1 MSVDWGVLSDIGTE
15 LQGTRDTLEVT
26 AIWHRS
32 LPYLD
37 GCKLIYSH
45 SEESDTI
52 MPSKGWPRDF
62 PKGGF
67 LRPLFSH
74 DNLFFLDERI
84 ALEQYLG
91 VESPLDIDS
100 TVEFDTNVAS
110 YVEGFVENRG
120 GHNSE
125 SIKEVL
131 DFVITTERV
140 NFGYNFYALENARG
154 FYDGNLAPSI
164 LRNLRAIMKL
174 DHLDKK
180 EYRATGEVR
189 ATITDEE
196 LQVKAEEKLHELY
209 DSHYEEGMKAEFLPV
224 NEMLY
229 LLLLKT
235 VEIEYRVGRGKLG
248 RKVEDLYEFMHF
260 ELKTLFVR
268 EAIIALQYFKN
279 RSSLAFFG
287 KINPKPKERAPEL
300 LKGLRNMSW
309 DLMLFR
315 VMEWMATL
323 PGRGHF
329 LLPYFLTFDRKMVQ
343 LFDLFPLKAI
353 LSRGDTARMIPLWE
367 TDPLD
372 ELRKAVDIKSVEHY
386 FGEIAGRVRQS
397 ERLLDPRPDFS
408 ALREELEREV
418 IKLLSH

>member
-1 MSVDWGVLSDIGTE
+1 MSVDWGVLSYLSVE
-15 LQGTRDTLEVT
+15 LQKARDTLEVT
-26 AIWHRS
+26 AVWHRF
-32 LPYLD
+32 LPLLD

-45 SEESDTI
+45 PNECDTV

-67 LRPLFSH
+67 LRPLLAH
-74 DNLFFLDERI
+74 DNLFFLDGRI

-110 YVEGFVENRG
+110 YVEGFVEKRQD
-120 GHNSE
+120 HNSE
-125 SIKEVL
+125 RVKEVL
-131 DFVITTERV
+131 DFVIATERV
-140 NFGYNFYALENARG
+140 NFGYNFYALENAQG
-154 FYDGNLAPSI
+154 FYNGNLAPSI
-164 LRNLRAIMKL
+164 LRNLRAVMKL

-180 EYRATGEVR
+180 EYLATGEIR

-196 LQVKAEEKLHELY
+196 LDARAEEKLHELY
-209 DSHYEEGMKAEFLPV
+209 DSRYEEGMKAEFLPV

-268 EAIIALQYFKN
+268 EAIIALNYFKN
-279 RSSLAFFG
+279 RSGLTFFG
-287 KINPKPKERAPEL
+287 KINPKPKERASKL
-300 LKGLRNMSW
+300 LDWLRNMSW

-315 VMEWMATL
+315 VMERMATL
-323 PGRGHF
+323 PGQGQF
-329 LLPYFLTFDRKMVQ
+329 LIPYFLTFDRKMVQ

-353 LSRGDTARMIPLWE
+353 LSYGDTARMVPLWE
-367 TDPLD
+367 KDPLD
-372 ELRKAVDIKSVEHY
+372 ELRKAVDIKGVEHY
-386 FGEIAGRVRQS
+386 FGEVAGKVRLS
-397 ERLLDPRPDFS
+397 ERLSDPRPDFS
-408 ALREELEREV
+408 VLREELEREV
-418 IKLLSH
+418 VRLLSR

>member
-1 MSVDWGVLSDIGTE
+1 MSVDWGVLSDIGAE
-15 LQGTRDTLEVT
+15 LQRARDTLEVT
-26 AIWHRS
+26 AIWHGS

-45 SEESDTI
+45 PDESDI
-52 MPSKGWPRDF
+52 VMPSKGWPRDF

-67 LRPLFSH
+67 LRPLFAH
-74 DNLFFLDERI
+74 DNLFFLDGRI

-91 VESPLDIDS
+91 VKSPLDIDS

-110 YVEGFVENRG
+110 YVEGFVENRQ

-125 SIKEVL
+125 GVKEVL

-174 DHLDKK
+174 DYLDKR
-180 EYRATGEVR
+180 EYRTTGVIG

-235 VEIEYRVGRGKLG
+235 VEIEHRVGRGKLG

-268 EAIIALQYFKN
+268 EAIITLNYFKN
-279 RSSLAFFG
+279 RSSLTFFG
-287 KINPKPKERAPEL
+287 KINPRPKERAPEL
-300 LKGLRNMSW
+300 LDWLRNMSW

-315 VMEWMATL
+315 VMERLSTL
-323 PGRGHF
+323 PGQGHF
-329 LLPYFLTFDRKMVQ
+329 LIPYFLTFDRKMVQ
-343 LFDLFPLKAI
+343 LFDLFPLKAT
-353 LSRGDTARMIPLWE
+353 LSHGDTGRMIPLWE
-367 TDPLD
+367 KDPLD
-372 ELRKAVDIKSVEHY
+372 ELRKAVGIKSIEHY
-386 FGEIAGRVRQS
+386 FGEVAGKVRQS
-397 ERLLDPRPDFS
+397 ERLSDPRPDFS

-418 IKLLSH
+418 LRLLSR

>member
-1 MSVDWGVLSDIGTE
+1 MSVDWGVLSDICAD
-15 LQGTRDTLEVT
+15 LQGARDTLEVT

-32 LPYLD
+32 LPSLD

-45 SEESDTI
+45 PDESDTVL
-52 MPSKGWPRDF
+52 PSKGWPRDF

-67 LRPLFSH
+67 LRPLFAH

-110 YVEGFVENRG
+110 YVEGFVENRA

-125 SIKEVL
+125 KVKEVL

-140 NFGYNFYALENARG
+140 NFGYNFYALENAQG
-154 FYDGNLAPSI
+154 FYDGSLAPSI

-174 DHLDKK
+174 DHLDK
-180 EYRATGEVR
+180 EAYLAAGEVR

-268 EAIIALQYFKN
+268 EAIIALNYFKN
-279 RSSLAFFG
+279 RSSLTFFG
-287 KINPKPKERAPEL
+287 KINPKPKERSPEL

-315 VMEWMATL
+315 VMERMATL
-323 PGRGHF
+323 PGQGHF
-329 LLPYFLTFDRKMVQ
+329 LIPYFLTFDRKMVQ

-353 LSRGDTARMIPLWE
+353 LSHGDTARMIPLWE

-372 ELRKAVDIKSVEHY
+372 ELRKAVDIKGVEHY